1 MTLQS
6 LAEDQVAHEEEPR
19 GEWPP
24 VRPRRLHVA
33 LKIGAMASAAIVVL
47 TTVVMIGFL
56 AQTGVRGAIDAGLGH
71 LLGGEL
77 WKPEAGLFGG
87 APLLLGTIAS
97 ALGATIFGAVPAVFC
112 ALWLNEFASPGLRA
126 FYRRVMETA
135 AAIPSVVYGWLALV
149 YLVPVVASFA
159 HAIHGSDAPVGG
171 EGLLSAAILLGIMI
185 APTVMLLSLDAIA
198 RIPQS
203 LRDASLALGASRL
216 QTATRVVLSGS
227 QRGVLV
233 AVFFGL
239 SRAAGETMAVQMV
252 IGGARMLPRTLF
264 SPTTTISSQIVMD
277 MQNARPGT
285 LESNALFAMALVLL
299 VFSAGMVALTRK
311 LGEKEGA

>member
-6 LAEDQVAHEEEPR
+6 LAEDRIARQEEPQ

-24 VRPRRLHVA
+24 VPRRKLHVA
-33 LKIGAMASAAIVVL
+33 LKLGTLASAAIVVT

-56 AQTGVRGAIDAGLGH
+56 ARTGIRGVIDAGIGQLVA
-71 LLGGEL
+71 GEL

-97 ALGATIFGAVPAVFC
+97 AIGATLFGAIPAVFC
-112 ALWLNEFASPGLRA
+112 ALWLSELAGPHLRA
-126 FYRRVMETA
+126 VYRRVMETA

-149 YLVPVVASFA
+149 YLVPPVALLA
-159 HAIHGSDAPVGG
+159 HEIYGADSPVGG
-171 EGLLSAAILLGIMI
+171 EGLFSSAILLGIMI
-185 APTVMLLSLDAIA
+185 APTVTLLSLDAIT

-216 QTATRVVLSGS
+216 QTALRVVLSGS
-227 QRGVLV
+227 QRGVFV

-252 IGGARMLPRTLF
+252 IGGARMLPHTPF

-285 LESNALFAMALVLL
+285 IESNALFAMALVLL
-299 VFSAGMVALTRK
+299 VFSAGMVAITRR
-311 LGEKEGA
+311 LGEKGGG

>member
-6 LAEDQVAHEEEPR
+6 VAENHVAHEEKPH
-19 GEWPP
+19 GDWPP

-33 LKIGAMASAAIVVL
+33 LKLGATASAAIVVT

-56 AQTGVRGAIDAGLGH
+56 GRTGVQGVQGAGLWQ
-71 LLGGEL
+71 LLTGVL

-87 APLLLGTIAS
+87 APLLLGTLAS
-97 ALGATIFGAVPAVFC
+97 AVGATFFGAVPAVFC
-112 ALWLNEFASPGLRA
+112 ALWLNEFASARVRA
-126 FYRRVMETA
+126 IYRRVMETA

-149 YLVPVVASFA
+149 YLVPK
-159 HAIHGSDAPVGG
+159 IGSLARSIYGDDSPVGG
-171 EGLLSAAILLGIMI
+171 EGLLSSAVLLGTMI
-185 APTVMLLSLDAIA
+185 APTVMLLSLDAIS
-198 RIPQS
+198 RVPKS
-203 LRDASLALGASRL
+203 LRDASLALGASPL
-216 QTATRVVLSGS
+216 QTALRVVLSGS
-227 QRGVLV
+227 RRGVFI
-233 AVFFGL
+233 AIFFGL

-252 IGGARMLPRTLF
+252 IGGARMLPQTLF

-299 VFSAGMVALTRK
+299 VFSAGLVALTRR
-311 LGEKEGA
+311 LGDKDGT